1 MPTRSWRRHQFKA
14 RHYAQSSDD
23 IFVND
28 DALHARDNFPAFMKY
43 IGGHEIAH
51 LHMEEWVD
59 YWVTGR
65 SNHVLNKVAG
75 PNISILSPRGAAKST
90 VISYLVAW
98 IIGHNPA
105 IPIIY
110 LSYKSDIALSRS
122 RIIKRI
128 LQTPKYQ
135 EVFPH
140 IRPNKK
146 KFNDGEW
153 EIDKQFAG
161 VSNLEQ
167 DYTLYAVGIDGG
179 IVSKRSWLIVVDDP
193 IKSRESIESPDIR
206 EKISNNWKDAAKPTL
221 VPGGRM
227 LSIGTRFR
235 ADDIHESDFNEQNGW
250 TVIEQEAILTEDDG
264 QEYSYWESRF
274 PYRSKFNSHGDEIE
288 GLYEMREKDPVS
300 FSFQYQNKV
309 VHSSDISINPEWIR
323 YTDILPKEPEK
334 IGIGL
339 DLSGMSQ
346 ERRDYTAMVMGAL
359 KRDGMDEFRRK
370 NKESIVILEAIRG
383 RWPGNLDKIDKI
395 IEMCVEWGVI
405 YLTGNDKQPYMPND
419 NLALTVYAEA
429 VQYQVSFQYDWKRIV
444 ENKYGL
450 WNLHCKPV
458 KVRGDK
464 DLRLKSITGVFQDG
478 LIVFNKYRD
487 MSRLITELTQHG
499 ATDHDDLQDAF
510 VHLVRGMIKYQPL
523 TSED

>member
-1 MPTRSWRRHQFKA
+1 MPTRAWRRHQFKA
-14 RHYAQSSDD
+14 RHYATSAED
-23 IFVND
+23 IFVSDEVRQARND
-28 DALHARDNFPAFMKY
+28 FPAFMAY
-43 IGGHEIAH
+43 ISGHRIAH
-51 LHMEEWVD
+51 CHMEEWVSH
-59 YWVTGR
+59 WVTGR
-65 SNHVLNKVAG
+65 SNHVLNMVAG

-110 LSYKSDIALSRS
+110 LSYKTDIALSRS

-193 IKSRESIESPDIR
+193 IKSRESIESGDIR
-206 EKISNNWKDAAKPTL
+206 EKISNNWRDAAKPTL

-227 LSIGTRFR
+227 LAIGTRFR
-235 ADDIHESDFNEQNGW
+235 ADDLHASDFTEQNGW
-250 TVIEQEAILTEDDG
+250 TVVEQEAILTDNEG
-264 QEYSYWESRF
+264 QEFSYWEARF
-274 PYRSKFNSHGDEIE
+274 PYRSQFNDHGDEIE
-288 GLYEMREKDPVS
+288 GLYEMREKDPIS

-309 VHSSDISINPEWIR
+309 AKSSDISIDPAWIR
-323 YTDILPKEPEK
+323 YTDILPKEPES

-339 DLSGMSQ
+339 DLSGMSK

-359 KRDGMDEFRRK
+359 NKHRVDDIRK
-370 NKESIVILEAIRG
+370 KEKESIIILEAVRG
-383 RWPGNLDKIDKI
+383 RWPGNLDKIDKL

-405 YLTGNDKQPYMPND
+405 YQTNSESQPYIPNE
-419 NLALTVYAEA
+419 NLSLTVFAEA
-429 VQYQVSFQYDWKRIV
+429 VQYQVSFQHDWKRIV
-444 ENKYGL
+444 DNKYQL
-450 WNLHCKPV
+450 WNLRCKPV

-478 LIVFNKYRD
+478 LIEFNKYRD
-487 MSRLITELTQHG
+487 MTRLITELTQHG

-523 TSED
+523 SSED